1 MIVSPAPNPDVPSD
15 PLLQLLPSEPPWSFL
30 DLPPAEQAWRGR
42 VFLMTWSMGGT
53 TVFSWSVAL
62 NDEPL
67 HNAEL
72 IALEVNTPDERIRSE
87 VERRRAEDRA
97 GV

>member
-30 DLPPAEQAWRGR
+30 DLSREEQAWRGR

-62 NDEPL
+62 NDTPL

-72 IALEVNTPDERIRSE
+72 IALVANTPDERIRSE

>member
-15 PLLQLLPSEPPWSFL
+15 PILQLLPSEPPWSFL
-30 DLPPAEQAWRGR
+30 GLPPAEQAWRGR
-42 VFLMTWSMGGT
+42 VFLMTWAMGGT
-53 TVFSWSVAL
+53 AVFSWSVAL

-67 HNAEL
+67 HNSEL
-72 IALEVNTPDERIRSE
+72 ITLVANTPDERIRSE

>member
-1 MIVSPAPNPDVPSD
+1 
-15 PLLQLLPSEPPWSFL
+15 
-30 DLPPAEQAWRGR
+30 
-42 VFLMTWSMGGT
+42 MTWSMGGT

-62 NDEPL
+62 NDTPI

-72 IALEVNTPDERIRSE
+72 IALVAKTPDERIRSE